1 MLVSESFGRH
11 FWVDEDDQLRSA
23 PSFTDNTADMDN
35 ADYVSEWTDWE
46 GVNVEN
52 LLSIYKTELNNKWNY
67 GGSITIL
74 NGV

>member
-1 MLVSESFGRH
+1 MLVSESFGRN

>member
-1 MLVSESFGRH
+1 
-11 FWVDEDDQLRSA
+11 
-23 PSFTDNTADMDN
+23 MDN

>member
-1 MLVSESFGRH
+1 MYSSDAFGRI

-23 PSFTDNTADMDN
+23 PSFTDNTADMDK
-35 ADYVSEWTDWE
+35 ADYVSEWSDWE

-52 LLSIYKTELNNKWNY
+52 LLSIYKTELNNKWNH